1 MLWKLNKT
9 VYGVTDA
16 PRKWYLKAK
25 EELIAIGCTI
35 CKYDEASFSRKV
47 NGELHGMIC
56 CHVDDFY
63 WGGNQLFK
71 VEVIDLIKKKFETSK
86 EYGICVQLIWFKHQ
100 LTSS

>member
-35 CKYDEASFSRKV
+35 CKYDEALFSRKV
-47 NGELHGMIC
+47 NG
-56 CHVDDFY
+56 
-63 WGGNQLFK
+63 
-71 VEVIDLIKKKFETSK
+71 
-86 EYGICVQLIWFKHQ
+86 
-100 LTSS
+100 